1 MNAARKLGLT
11 GTLILSFLLVAAPSG
26 AQKSLSDGVDDL
38 AAKLAKSYGDGKRGK
53 VAIVPLR
60 ELGGG
65 ENLLGTYIAE
75 TLTNSFFDVGYRD
88 IVERQMLDRALKE
101 LKLSLSGMIDAD
113 SAKKIGKFLHAD
125 LVVGGTMTDLT
136 GEVSVNCRI
145 FSVETGQV
153 VAVATTKIVKDD
165 NVKTMLAKGATAAGG
180 SRENGAPGA
189 EPEPAGETVQESQG
203 ISFRLKSCAHRGTTV
218 DCELSV
224 TALDNDSQI
233 IVSRTSRL
241 IDAQGNET
249 KTSVLS
255 FSGGDSN
262 PVLSERV
269 GGFGLELV
277 SGVGRTGRLR
287 FEGVEVAGGQVPL
300 IEIRFSGITR
310 GEMRDGRIQFRNVRV
325 K

>member
-1 MNAARKLGLT
+1 MNAARKFGLT

-101 LKLSLSGMIDAD
+101 LKLSLTGMIDAD
-113 SAKKIGKFLHAD
+113 SAKQIGKFLHAD

-165 NVKTMLAKGATAAGG
+165 NVKTMLAKGAAAAGG

-189 EPEPAGETVQESQG
+189 EPEPAGETAQESQG
-203 ISFRLKSCAHRGTTV
+203 ISFRLKSCTHRGTTV
-218 DCELSV
+218 DCELLV

-233 IVSRTSRL
+233 IVSRMSRL

-255 FSGGDSN
+255 FSGSDSN

>member
-1 MNAARKLGLT
+1 MNAIQKLGLT
-11 GTLILSFLLVAAPSG
+11 GTLILPLLLVAAPSW

-75 TLTNSFFDVGYRD
+75 TMTNSFFDVGYRD
-88 IVERQMLDRALKE
+88 IVERQMLDRALQE
-101 LKLSLSGMIDAD
+101 LKLSLTGMIDAD

-125 LVVGGTMTDLT
+125 LVVGGTMADLA

-165 NVKTMLAKGATAAGG
+165 NVKTMMAKGDTAVGG
-180 SRENGAPGA
+180 SRDGGAPSA
-189 EPEPAGETVQESQG
+189 EPKPAGEPVQEAEG
-203 ISFRLKSCAHRGTTV
+203 ISFRLKSCTHRGTTV
-218 DCELSV
+218 DCDLSV
-224 TALDNDSQI
+224 TALDNDAEI
-233 IVSRTSRL
+233 KVLRTSRL

-249 KTSVLS
+249 KTAALS
-255 FSGGDSN
+255 FSGGDAN
-262 PVLSERV
+262 PLLSQRV

-277 SGVGRTGRLR
+277 SGVARTGHLR
-287 FEGVEVAGGQVPL
+287 FEGIEGARGQVPL
-300 IEIRFSGITR
+300 IEIRFSGTTR
-310 GEMRDGRIQFRNVRV
+310 GGIGERRVQFRNVSV